1 MIQEKQL
8 TFLDEVSL
16 VFNVLN
22 DGDFLPAL
30 QFVLA
35 LNDTLLASDFDSVD
49 VYRLMMQYSP
59 RLSKQSAARLSSL

>member
-1 MIQEKQL
+1 MIQEKQQ

-35 LNDTLLASDFDSVD
+35 LNDTLLASAFDSVD